1 MHAKNLIEKQMKI
14 GRKIKEAKM
23 QRDMKRQKVALI
35 REELEGD
42 DKKERLAVKSVL
54 FDTQINN
61 SFIKEQ
67 RNNRSLLML

>member
-23 QRDMKRQKVALI
+23 QRDMKRQKVAFI
-35 REELEGD
+35 REELESD

-67 RNNRSLLML
+67 RNNRSLLMR